1 MAALAIP
8 RRGAGLA
15 LACATSAA
23 AQTPDVVFVPTS
35 VDVALTMLRIA
46 GVGDSD
52 VVYDLGSGD
61 GRLVIS
67 AAKRFGARG
76 VGIDIDPD
84 RVADGIRNADTAGV
98 TDRVAFR
105 QADLFDTDLRPAT
118 VVTLYLTSSLNE
130 RLRPKLLRELRPGSR
145 VVSNNFDMG
154 AWTPDSVAYVQGKAM
169 ARTPVHFWVIPADAR
184 GRWTVTWDGLPPIR
198 LAIEQRFQQATGIAT
213 IGGRRSEL
221 ASARLRGDSITFSIP
236 GNGEGGTMRFA
247 GRVSGDSAR
256 GTVTAG
262 AGAAPRAWRAIR
274 TQAD

>member
-1 MAALAIP
+1 MVRLHV
-8 RRGAGLA
+8 GLA
-15 LACATSAA
+15 LALAVPAA

-35 VDVALTMLRIA
+35 VHVALTMLGLA

-98 TDRVAFR
+98 AGRVTFR
-105 QADLFDTDLRPAT
+105 QADLFESDLGPAT

-130 RLRPKLLRELRPGSR
+130 RLRPKLFRELRPGAR

-154 AWTPDSVAYVQGKAM
+154 AWTPDSVAFVQGVAM
-169 ARTPVHFWVIPADAR
+169 ARTPVYFWVIPADVR
-184 GRWTVTWDGLPPIR
+184 GRWSVTAEGMPAIR
-198 LAIEQRFQQATGIAT
+198 LRFEQQFQQLSGTATM
-213 IGGRRSEL
+213 GGRRREL
-221 ASARLRGDSITFSIP
+221 AGTRLRGDSLSFTVPAP
-236 GNGEGGTMRFA
+236 GASGGMRFA
-247 GRVSGDSAR
+247 GRIVGDSAR
-256 GTVTAG
+256 GTVALDG
-262 AGAAPRAWRAIR
+262 DAAPRDWRAVR
-274 TQAD
+274 TTAD